1 MEKKVDKI
9 QNLILVTKE
18 NFRKCFIDFKN
29 VLKSEVLEYIIFNNE
44 ISTSNEKYIEKYGEI
59 IFSEFTIC
67 YKRKEIENNENQN
80 NLLYITYLIPSIKYH
95 KFSQE
100 EFASFNPMT
109 LQSLSNNGDLYT
121 LDNIFKSNSI
131 SYENINE
138 KEKLEKTITSI
149 LKEGK
154 PFTDENKKSYNYFPK
169 AIELPSKKFQ
179 KRFEDIIKY
188 LIELYFNEKEKE
200 FSGNNNNLYESN
212 FKLLNRLLNFKWNLI
227 FNNLEENAFKLI
239 VDGYKITILRSKL
252 KIKQDF
258 ILMVNKLIK
267 FLEDTNISNYM
278 FEIDIEDKYFN
289 EDLLKNWK
297 LYLEQENKY
306 IYFNYNF
313 IYKEKTEKV
322 LFNISIPKNQKK
334 SGRLQNI
341 IKFLKFIIETEKK
354 YNNVNNN
361 KEFTLDDITF
371 KKINMINL
379 FPEKTKKRI
388 EFSYHIIPKIDQIKF
403 KLDNTKEYYKS
414 KMIYKTLLLR
424 NCNDEEILFGQK
436 IKPYLEDLFNIK
448 NNDHGI
454 KTIPIFFGIIL
465 KNLLSSQ
472 KFNEKIKLFFS
483 KFEFSIFDPKKDKFF
498 SVHYIKNGKFKNEE
512 FEVYLK
518 SVLELAMEIKKN
530 YIINEEIGLSLFYI
544 ELFSIKNTNLYVL
557 NLKDNI
563 FFSIKKLLLKND
575 INYSEKINKIISN
588 MNLYDLSLICK
599 EEKINI
605 YNEYI
610 KIKEDKNL
618 KNLPFTQ
625 KIHMIIQNNKFLKNK
640 NNLINYKYRFYSDE
654 KKTFE
659 NRPFY
664 IIEKDKFYKKLD
676 DIINF
681 LKSKTDF
688 TLSNNTYN
696 NEMIQIN
703 FIDSTKFNDL
713 DNIINELNNI

>member
-29 VLKSEVLEYIIFNNE
+29 ILKSEVLEYIIFNNE
-44 ISTSNEKYIEKYGEI
+44 ISTSNEKYMEKYGEI

-67 YKRKEIENNENQN
+67 YKGKEIENNKNQN

-100 EFASFNPMT
+100 EFASFNPMI
-109 LQSLSNNGDLYT
+109 LQSLSNNGDLYS

-138 KEKLEKTITSI
+138 KENLEKTFTSI

-188 LIELYFNEKEKE
+188 FTELNFNEEEKV
-200 FSGNNNNLYESN
+200 FFINSDIYETN

-239 VDGYKITILRSKL
+239 VDRYKITILRSKL

-258 ILMVNKLIK
+258 ISMVNKLIK
-267 FLEDTNISNYM
+267 FFEDTNISNYM
-278 FEIDIEDKYFN
+278 FDIEIEDKYFN
-289 EDLLKNWK
+289 EGLLKNWK
-297 LYLEQENKY
+297 LYLEIENKY
-306 IYFNYNF
+306 IDFKYN
-313 IYKEKTEKV
+313 ISYKEKKKIV
-322 LFNISIPKNQKK
+322 VFNISISKGQKK

-341 IKFLKFIIETEKK
+341 IKFLKFIIETVEK
-354 YNNVNNN
+354 YNNDNNN
-361 KEFTLDDITF
+361 KEFILDDITF
-371 KKINMINL
+371 KKINKINL

-388 EFSYHIIPKIDQIKF
+388 EFSYHIIPKIDQTKF

-424 NCNDEEILFGQK
+424 NCNNEEILFGQK

-483 KFEFSIFDPKKDKFF
+483 KFEFSIFDQKKDKFF
-498 SVHYIKNGKFKNEE
+498 SVHYIKNEKFKNEE
-512 FEVYLK
+512 FEDYLK
-518 SVLELAMEIKKN
+518 SILELAMEIKKN
-530 YIINEEIGLSLFYI
+530 YIINEEIGLSLFYK
-544 ELFSIKNTNLYVL
+544 ELFSIKNINLYFL

-563 FFSIKKLLLKND
+563 FFSIRKLLLKND
-575 INYSEKINKIISN
+575 LNYSDNINAIISN
-588 MNLYDLSLICK
+588 MSLYDLSLICK

-605 YNEYI
+605 YNEYN

-625 KIHMIIQNNKFLKNK
+625 KIHLIIQNNKFLQNRS
-640 NNLINYKYRFYSDE
+640 NLINYKNRFYSDE
-654 KKTFE
+654 KKSFE
-659 NRPFY
+659 NKPFY
-664 IIEKDKFYKKLD
+664 IIEKDKFYNKLD
-676 DIINF
+676 DIINL
-681 LKSKTDF
+681 LKNKTDF
-688 TLSNNTYN
+688 TLSSNIGNNK
-696 NEMIQIN
+696 MIQIN